1 MAIIGGG
8 IIGCGVAR
16 DAAMRGL
23 RVALCERRDFG
34 SGTTAASTRIVH
46 GGLRYLEQL
55 DFRLVRMDLKER
67 ETLLRIAP
75 HLVEPLQF
83 VIPFMSGMSVSA
95 LKLRMLSTLGPK
107 NSMRTGL
114 EACGGKTSTMPPRLA
129 AWPGA
134 STSGAIS

>member
-1 MAIIGGG
+1 MSRLASVRGEKFDVIVIGGG

-16 DAAMRGL
+16 DAAMRGF
-23 RVALCERRDFG
+23 RAALVERRDFG

-55 DFRLVRMDLKER
+55 DFGLVRMDLKER

-83 VIPFMSGMSVSA
+83 LIPFMSGMSVF
-95 LKLRMLSTLGPK
+95 LYRK
-107 NSMRTGL
+107 
-114 EACGGKTSTMPPRLA
+114 
-129 AWPGA
+129 
-134 STSGAIS
+134 